1 MWFDDVIKIGSASV
15 PAATNSPAIT
25 IVCPGSKVTVVPGSI
40 VKTDP
45 SEISAKPFTLYT
57 LFAVQV
63 PLNAP
68 FTSITVAEESVT
80 ASRIKFPEIKT
91 DGTEML

>member
-1 MWFDDVIKIGSASV
+1 
-15 PAATNSPAIT
+15 
-25 IVCPGSKVTVVPGSI
+25 
-40 VKTDP
+40 
-45 SEISAKPFTLYT
+45 